1 MTCATAWLQAV
12 VQAAEAARRYVVV
25 DEAWALLSSLG
36 TARWL
41 QQSYE
46 LARSGVEVAG
56 CTYGDLATSYVLLLE
71 ALEGWSCR

>member
-1 MTCATAWLQAV
+1 M
-12 VQAAEAARRYVVV
+12 V
-25 DEAWALLSSLG
+25 DKAWALLSSLG